1 MSGIRDELLTR
12 WGHIQ
17 GTLFGWFSEELGPLT
32 DKHEQLVCVLDL
44 IGLETHVLGDPGGR
58 GRPRDDR
65 RAIARAFVAKAVL
78 ALPTTRALLD
88 RLAGDARL
96 RRVCGWERRSGIPSE
111 STFSRAFAEFAA
123 SGLPARLHEALVRH
137 SHRHRVVGHVARD
150 ATEIEGR
157 EKPPPPPKPP
167 SKRPKPGRPS
177 KGEKTTRRRSDRLKR
192 QPGLDLRAMLADL
205 PTRCDAGAKRNS
217 KGFRHSW
224 VGYKLHLDVAGGD
237 VPVSAILTSASLHDC
252 QAAIPLIAMTSQR
265 ITYLYDI
272 MDAAYDAAAVDEY
285 SRRLGHQ
292 PIIVARSDRHA
303 PGRKAEQKAERKR
316 LARLG
321 FDTPED
327 RLARYRSAAERV
339 IARLKD
345 DLGARMVRVHGH
357 AKVYCHLMFGVLS
370 LTALNLFRLA
380 TAR

>member
-1 MSGIRDELLTR
+1 
-12 WGHIQ
+12 
-17 GTLFGWFSEELGPLT
+17 
-32 DKHEQLVCVLDL
+32 
-44 IGLETHVLGDPGGR
+44 
-58 GRPRDDR
+58 
-65 RAIARAFVAKAVL
+65 
-78 ALPTTRALLD
+78 
-88 RLAGDARL
+88 
-96 RRVCGWERRSGIPSE
+96 
-111 STFSRAFAEFAA
+111 
-123 SGLPARLHEALVRH
+123 
-137 SHRHRVVGHVARD
+137 
-150 ATEIEGR
+150 
-157 EKPPPPPKPP
+157 
-167 SKRPKPGRPS
+167 
-177 KGEKTTRRRSDRLKR
+177 
-192 QPGLDLRAMLADL
+192 
-205 PTRCDAGAKRNS
+205 
-217 KGFRHSW
+217 

-237 VPVSAILTSASLHDC
+237 VPVSAILTSA
-252 QAAIPLIAMTSQR
+252 LIAMTSQR

-303 PGRKAEQKAERKR
+303 PGRKAERKR